1 MSRKAGGKAELAKL
15 KEQTRLVAAGREFTD
30 HGVVNPAVYHASTI
44 LFPDLA
50 SYRARNV
57 PYLYGRRGTPTSRAA
72 EQAISVLEGGHDCRL
87 CPSGMAAISTALLC
101 LLESGDHL
109 LMADT
114 VYQPSR
120 TFANGMLRRMGIE
133 TTFFDP
139 LTTPE
144 ALAGLIRPNTRML
157 FLETP
162 GSQTF
167 EVPDVPALADVAHD
181 HDMLVAIDST
191 WGGGLY
197 FKALD
202 NGCDVSIQ
210 AGTKY
215 LVGHSD
221 VMIGAVTTTESLW
234 PRFQKAYEEMGQ
246 CAGPDDIYLMLRGLR
261 TLDVRLERH
270 MKNALEVATWLDAR
284 PEVDE
289 VFYPALASS
298 PHHRLWKR
306 DFTGASGLFS
316 IWLKPCSEAAL
327 AAMVDD
333 LALFGMGASWG
344 GYESLVLPF
353 NPTAYRTAKPW
364 IREGQGLRLHIGLE
378 DPADLIADLEA
389 GFKRMANAS

>member
-1 MSRKAGGKAELAKL
+1 MSKKASGRAELAQL
-15 KEQTRLVAAGREFTD
+15 GERTRLVAAGKEFCD
-30 HGVVNPAVYHASTI
+30 HGAVNPAVYHASTI

-50 SYRARNV
+50 SYRSGNV
-57 PYLYGRRGTPTSRAA
+57 GYRYGRRGTPTSRAA
-72 EQAISVLEGGHDCRL
+72 EQAVAVLEGGYDCRF

-101 LLESGDHL
+101 MLESGDHV

-114 VYQPSR
+114 VYRPSR
-120 TFANGMLRRMGIE
+120 MFADGTLRRMGIE

-139 LTTPE
+139 LIGPDD
-144 ALAGLIRPNTRML
+144 LVNLIEVNTRVL
-157 FLETP
+157 FLESP

-167 EVPDVPALADVAHD
+167 EVPDVSALAQAAHD
-181 HDMLVAIDST
+181 HDIMVMIDNT
-191 WGGGLY
+191 WGAGLY
-197 FKALD
+197 FKAFEH
-202 NGCDVSIQ
+202 GCDISIQ

-221 VMIGAVTTTESLW
+221 AMIGAITTSELVW
-234 PRFQKAYEEMGQ
+234 PQFKAAYEEMGQ

-270 MKNALEVATWLDAR
+270 MKNALQVAEWLQTR
-284 PEVDE
+284 KEVDE
-289 VFYPALASS
+289 VFYPALPSS
-298 PHHRLWKR
+298 PDHALWKR

-316 IWLKPCSEAAL
+316 VWLKPCSEAAL

-364 IREGQGLRLHIGLE
+364 NRQGQGLRLHIGLE

-389 GFKRMANAS
+389 GFKRMAAAS